1 MHMHSLNWLAILVAA
16 IACMILGFVWYSPL
30 LFAKPWTREMG
41 YGLNDKAEMDEMRK
55 HAGPAYAG
63 SFVAALIAAFTLA
76 LILHGMSAESLD
88 FGLMASFHIWLGF
101 VATVQ
106 FTGALFAKQSMK
118 LFAINTGYQ
127 LVCYLVM
134 GAILC
139 PLEITVPASSAKAGP
154 SCGPSRA
161 FSRRLAGTAVA
172 GVPYPNVGRPEDCHV
187 NPHTPAY
194 AYC

>member
-16 IACMILGFVWYSPL
+16 IASMILGFVWYSPL

-41 YGLNDKAEMDEMRK
+41 YDLNDKAKMDEMRK
-55 HAGPAYAG
+55 HAGPAYGG

-76 LILHGMSAESLD
+76 LILHGMRAESLH

-106 FTGALFAKQSMK
+106 FTGALFARQSMK

-134 GAILC
+134 GAILV
-139 PLEITVPASSAKAGP
+139 LWK
-154 SCGPSRA
+154 
-161 FSRRLAGTAVA
+161 
-172 GVPYPNVGRPEDCHV
+172 
-187 NPHTPAY
+187 
-194 AYC
+194 